1 MLTTF
6 KSAAGADVIMLGKT
20 ARTMFEVLG
29 KDPDSATGIITV
41 EQLPAAID
49 RLKQAI
55 AADKAARNDDTD
67 GNGDE
72 TEEDKPRGMA
82 APVSFYQRAWPLLE
96 LLELSQ
102 KEGKPVTWGV

>member
-20 ARTMFEVLG
+20 ARTMFEVLE
-29 KDPDSATGIITV
+29 KDPDSPTGIITV
-41 EQLPAAID
+41 EQLPAAIA

-55 AADKAARNDDTD
+55 AADKAARNDETD
-67 GNGDE
+67 ADD
-72 TEEDKPRGMA
+72 TEEDRPRGMA